1 MAALASWTPRLVG
14 FFWCNVWGPSGP
26 FLGLFGHGLQLGG
39 AGDWQPRALAYRTA
53 STEQRIV
60 QFLLDYFMVMPKYHW
75 GSDSY
80 I

>member
-39 AGDWQPRALAYRTA
+39 AGDWQPRALAYRKTSQHGA
-53 STEQRIV
+53 ANCAVFIGLFYGDAQVSLGE
-60 QFLLDYFMVMPKYHW
+60 
-75 GSDSY
+75 
-80 I
+80 